1 MFGYTVQADDLDTNG
16 ISVEGGGPGTGL
28 GYNLNHRDGG
38 SWITDTG
45 SSRINRLF
53 HGLDDDPTHPVFQVK
68 IDEPVITPPEEPIVD
83 PPAITHPE
91 PPTDLEMANSI
102 SAGDGFFS
110 IEHGEITDDDDGRD
124 WFAFTATAGESF
136 IIEVESRMEF
146 LPDGGTQYV
155 DNHLIDPSIL
165 EIVNEAG
172 DQVLREQDRGGF
184 IFNWAQA
191 YFTPDEDGTYYIA
204 VGSGAQYR
212 IGTGHYTISVRQ
224 DDHADDSHTHPDV
237 VIRPGESITA
247 RINSDVAPG
256 DSTNPNTWAWAETE
270 GGNAVPRWGLESA
283 DDKDVFRF
291 EITDAGAYRI
301 EMLDGPEGVG
311 FWAIWRNHG
320 TGENLSREAPVVAF
334 VDRFEAGTHYFAVG
348 TPYQSVGNTGEY
360 TASLTEVDE
369 VALAVRP

>member
-1 MFGYTVQADDLDTNG
+1 M
-16 ISVEGGGPGTGL
+16 
-28 GYNLNHRDGG
+28 
-38 SWITDTG
+38 
-45 SSRINRLF
+45 
-53 HGLDDDPTHPVFQVK
+53 DDDPAHPVFQVK

-110 IEHGEITDDDDGRD
+110 IEHGELTDGDDGRD
-124 WFAFTATAGESF
+124 WFAFTAAAGESF

-146 LPDGGTQYV
+146 IPDGGTQYV

-165 EIVNEAG
+165 VIVNEAG
-172 DQVLREQDRGGF
+172 DQVLGEQDQGGF
-184 IFNWAQA
+184 ISNWARGH
-191 YFTPDEDGTYYIA
+191 FTPEEDGTYYIA
-204 VGSGAQYR
+204 VGSGVQYR
-212 IGTGHYTISVRQ
+212 IGTGHCTISVRQ

-256 DSTNPNTWAWAETE
+256 DSTNPNAWAWAETE
-270 GGNAVPRWGLESA
+270 GGNAVPRWGIESA

-291 EITDAGAYRI
+291 EITDAGAYRL
-301 EMLDGPEGVG
+301 EMLDGPTGVG
-311 FWAIWRNHG
+311 LWALWYADG
-320 TGENLSREAPVVAF
+320 GGDYLSYEAPVDAF
-334 VDRFEAGTHYFAVG
+334 VGNFSPGTHYFGVG
-348 TPYQSVGNTGEY
+348 APYQSVGNTGKY
-360 TASLTEVDE
+360 TVSLTEVDE